1 MESKNQLIYK
11 IFLDR
16 VKVIYIFISSIAL
29 YIILNYLLDL
39 TYVEISLIFRIYYII
54 SSISLF
60 ILLKQIRQFY
70 KQYISKIIWIYFI
83 LIIITSISAFFLNGV
98 HEPIFKSYNL
108 YIHFSNDISLLLEI
122 FIAFALS
129 EYYYKNKKNEILLY
143 NLIFITFISIIIIFC
158 LKKQEEF
165 IGILFLM
172 VELTLFIKISINV
185 KNEFTLKKDRW
196 NSMIIY
202 IILTGPIFILNMY
215 SLIIGNS
222 YGVNI
227 LIDII
232 HLMIFRVIW
241 NVILINLV
249 IEPYK
254 KLNNSLNR
262 EIEELDELNN
272 EIVIK
277 NFQMEKSINL
287 LKKKEYLY
295 STFFRFM
302 PHPILI
308 LNSDNDRIL
317 FANKQFLD
325 ICGTDKV
332 RNIINQKVNK
342 YIRIISDEFNNEN
355 YNGVLTFGEKTSYIQ
370 IRYLEKYSDSS
381 KKLLLIKDKT
391 TKVQTEHIKREF
403 KNKKMEENIRT
414 QFLSSISHDLKTPIN
429 VIYSAN
435 QVEKIYLENEDIKAL
450 EKYNAISKQN
460 CIALIKLTNN
470 LIDNSKIS
478 VDYLAPRLKMS
489 NIVEIIEDNVMSLVD
504 YVKWNNIELIFDTN
518 IEECFLEIDQG
529 FMDRIIL
536 NLISNAVKFT
546 PDNGEIIVSIHEKGD
561 IVTISVK
568 DNGNGMEKEFIDKAF
583 NRYAVGKNLKKRSK
597 NGTGI
602 GLFVVKELVELQGGT
617 IRIKSKVGI
626 GTNMIIEFNKKY
638 KG

>member
-1 MESKNQLIYK
+1 
-11 IFLDR
+11 
-16 VKVIYIFISSIAL
+16 
-29 YIILNYLLDL
+29 
-39 TYVEISLIFRIYYII
+39 
-54 SSISLF
+54 
-60 ILLKQIRQFY
+60 
-70 KQYISKIIWIYFI
+70 
-83 LIIITSISAFFLNGV
+83 
-98 HEPIFKSYNL
+98 
-108 YIHFSNDISLLLEI
+108 
-122 FIAFALS
+122 
-129 EYYYKNKKNEILLY
+129 
-143 NLIFITFISIIIIFC
+143 
-158 LKKQEEF
+158 
-165 IGILFLM
+165 
-172 VELTLFIKISINV
+172 
-185 KNEFTLKKDRW
+185 
-196 NSMIIY
+196 
-202 IILTGPIFILNMY
+202 
-215 SLIIGNS
+215 
-222 YGVNI
+222 
-227 LIDII
+227 
-232 HLMIFRVIW
+232 
-241 NVILINLV
+241 
-249 IEPYK
+249 
-254 KLNNSLNR
+254 
-262 EIEELDELNN
+262 
-272 EIVIK
+272 
-277 NFQMEKSINL
+277 
-287 LKKKEYLY
+287 
-295 STFFRFM
+295 
-302 PHPILI
+302 
-308 LNSDNDRIL
+308 
-317 FANKQFLD
+317 
-325 ICGTDKV
+325 
-332 RNIINQKVNK
+332 
-342 YIRIISDEFNNEN
+342 
-355 YNGVLTFGEKTSYIQ
+355 
-370 IRYLEKYSDSS
+370 
-381 KKLLLIKDKT
+381 
-391 TKVQTEHIKREF
+391 
-403 KNKKMEENIRT
+403 MEENIRT